1 MNVSMELYRLIVD
14 INNKLSMTNFKRVEV
29 SEKFFRDLEK
39 VFEEIADVLSYPP
52 LFEST
57 KKENG

>member
-29 SEKFFRDLEK
+29 SEEFFRDIEK
-39 VFEEIADVLSYPP
+39 V
-52 LFEST
+52 FEST
-57 KKENG
+57 KKETKKKIGKG